1 MGIPLSLFL
10 ISLLYFTVFA
20 FGILSYTYIS
30 ILFKNITVLMRK
42 IRPLGHSN
50 YKKKCSPPFI

>member
-20 FGILSYTYIS
+20 FGILSYTYIY
-30 ILFKNITVLMRK
+30 ILFKNITQ
-42 IRPLGHSN
+42 
-50 YKKKCSPPFI
+50 Y